1 MEKMKPPSSGSALT
15 NNLAFKLVN
24 VRHGSGREAIH
35 IALDQWIRYPSA
47 PDEIV
52 LTIDA
57 ESYVEFERQVS
68 ILKETLDNL
77 KPIAKEVFRQIDED
91 RRRK

>member
-1 MEKMKPPSSGSALT
+1 MNPLASGSAFT

-24 VRHGSGREAIH
+24 VKHGSGWEAVH
-35 IALDQWIRYPSA
+35 VALDQWIKYPSA
-47 PDEIV
+47 PDEVV

-57 ESYVEFERQVS
+57 ETFEEFERQVS

-77 KPIAKEVFRQIDED
+77 KPLARELFRQIDDE